1 MIMLEESLKT
11 MTKKEK
17 QKKIAR
23 VMREFKGGTLKSS
36 SGEPVKS
43 PQQALAIALSE
54 AGMTRKLKKDKSD
67 EYYMGFFKE
76 LIGEEE
82 EEEGGM
88 EMDESAGEARCRGY
102 LNKVASSKKKS

>member
-1 MIMLEESLKT
+1 MLKESLRI

-17 QKKIAR
+17 QKKIAK
-23 VMREFKGGTLKSS
+23 VMREFKGGKLKSS
-36 SGEPVKS
+36 SGDPVKS

-54 AGMTRKLKKDKSD
+54 AGMTRKPKKDMSD

-82 EEEGGM
+82 EEEGEEM

-102 LNKVASSKKKS
+102 LKKVASNKKKA